1 MSQSLI
7 QANAVKTSSHLGI
20 NTHNLTEDNTRVKI
34 GDYSD
39 LKQFNPQTTASKSS
53 KQPSKYENMKKPN
66 GRS

>member
-7 QANAVKTSSHLGI
+7 QANAVKTNSHLGI

-39 LKQFNPQTTASKSS
+39 LKEFNPQTTGSKSS
-53 KQPSKYENMKKPN
+53 K
-66 GRS
+66 